1 MNGIEKYCRAVSGA
15 LTARRATRRR
25 LLDGLAD
32 EIRDALGGDCT
43 LEQITAAFGPPEQ
56 AAEELQLTVGEAE
69 REGERRFWK
78 RSHLL
83 LALLC
88 AALAAAICALVWF
101 FSSSRVEFSD
111 KDIYKNNGGVID
123 ETVLGSGV
131 GSGAA
136 ALDGGLRIC

>member
-25 LLDGLAD
+25 LTDGLAD
-32 EIRDALGGDCT
+32 EIRDTLGGECT

-69 REGERRFWK
+69 REGERRLWK
-78 RSHLL
+78 RSRLL

-88 AALAAAICALVWF
+88 AALAAVICALVWYGSAKHIKVSETDIF
-101 FSSSRVEFSD
+101 D
-111 KDIYKNNGGVID
+111 KGDGTYETLTVSCPGG
-123 ETVLGSGV
+123 
-131 GSGAA
+131 GAA
-136 ALDGGLRIC
+136 ALDGGPGTC